1 MRFPYSYTTDIWPA
15 LITFA
20 IVAYLGS
27 YAWRRRHISAA
38 KPFAIACLLCEFWII
53 GTILELSAVDF
64 STKVF
69 WVKFQDIWQLPVGAV
84 IASFILQYA
93 GLGRWLNRRTYILLF
108 IVPLLSV
115 VFMITNDLHHL
126 IWTGFRMNGYVV
138 SSPGRLYW
146 FFNSYIYLLGLLNL
160 AVLIWLAIYSPGHR
174 LPVAIIVCGQI
185 FVRIIYVMDKL
196 DTGLI
201 GPGESVIFTIGVMA
215 VIYGVAL
222 LHFHAIDPVAAA
234 QKAAL
239 RQMREGVIVLDS
251 QDRIVDANPMVAEMF
266 GIPDNIIRNKHLADL
281 LPVLAGDLKQMEN
294 PETAHMEIS
303 LEKEN
308 SARHYR
314 LNQSVLKG
322 RRDEPIGRLILLHD
336 ITEQKRAQ
344 TRILEQQNKVAAL
357 QERERLA
364 RELHDGIG
372 QTLGYVCMQ
381 TQTALKWMHDG
392 NHEKAGTLLERLVE
406 VTKDAQADVRES
418 ILSLKTGK
426 GRQWSFLPAL
436 KEYIDRFQVNY
447 GIRTE
452 LLLSDGIDENT
463 LDPETGAQLLRAIQE
478 GLTNARKHSG
488 ACNLRVCMER
498 NGSMAQISITDD
510 GNGFD
515 ASRLERGHDGHFG
528 LVFMRERMAQIGGSL
543 KIASMPGGGTV
554 LTLVVPIVNQ

>member
-1 MRFPYSYTTDIWPA
+1 MPFSYSYTTDIWPA

-27 YAWRRRHISAA
+27 YGWRQRHISAA
-38 KPFAIACLLCEFWII
+38 IPFAIACLLGEIWII
-53 GTILELSAVDF
+53 GAILELLAVDF

-69 WVKFQDIWQLPVGAV
+69 WVKFQAIWQLPVAAV
-84 IASFILQYA
+84 IACFILQYA
-93 GLGRWLNRRTYILLF
+93 GLGRWLTRRTYILLF

-115 VFMITNDLHHL
+115 VFIITNDWHHL

-160 AVLIWLAIYSPGHR
+160 AVLIWLAIYSPRHR
-174 LPVAIIVCGQI
+174 LPVAIIVFCQI
-185 FVRIIYVMDKL
+185 FARIVYAMDKL
-196 DTGLI
+196 QMGLI
-201 GPGESVIFTIGVMA
+201 GPGESIFFTIGLMA
-215 VIYGVAL
+215 VAYAVAL
-222 LHFHAIDPVAAA
+222 LGFHAIDPVAAA
-234 QKAAL
+234 RKAVL
-239 RQMREGVIVLDS
+239 RQMHEGLIVLDL
-251 QDRIVDANPMVAEMF
+251 QDRIVDANPMVTEMF

-281 LPVLAGDLKQMEN
+281 LPVDAGDLKRMRN
-294 PETAHMEIS
+294 PETAHTEIT

-308 SARHYR
+308 SPRHYR
-314 LNQSVLKG
+314 LNQTTLKG

-344 TRILEQQNKVAAL
+344 TRILEQQKEVAAL

-372 QTLGYVCMQ
+372 QTLGYVGMQ
-381 TQTALKWMHDG
+381 TQTALKWMHGG
-392 NHEKAGTLLERLVE
+392 NPEKAGTLLERLVE
-406 VTKDAQADVRES
+406 VTKDAHADVRES

-426 GRQWSFLPAL
+426 GRQWSFIPAL

-452 LLLSDGIDENT
+452 LVLSAGIDENT

-488 ACNLRVCMER
+488 ASNLRVCMER

-510 GNGFD
+510 GHGFD
-515 ASRLERGHDGHFG
+515 ASRLERGEDGHFG
-528 LVFMRERMAQIGGSL
+528 LVFMRERMAQIGGTL
-543 KIASMPGGGTV
+543 KIESMPDGGTA
-554 LTLVVPIVNQ
+554 LTMAAPIGNQ